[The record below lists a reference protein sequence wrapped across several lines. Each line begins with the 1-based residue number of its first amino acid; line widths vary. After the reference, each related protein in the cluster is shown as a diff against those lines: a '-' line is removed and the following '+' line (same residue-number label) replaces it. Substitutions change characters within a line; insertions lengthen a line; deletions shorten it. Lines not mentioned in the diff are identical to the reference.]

1 MSRTARS
8 KLEDAEC
15 LTRRRNEMRVAQ
27 MLISRK
33 NGEDD
38 CIVDELNMDS
48 NQEKKWSCLAFT
60 KKEK

>member
-1 MSRTARS
+1 MT
-8 KLEDAEC
+8 
-15 LTRRRNEMRVAQ
+15 VAQ

-38 CIVDELNMDS
+38 CAVDELNMDS
-48 NQEKKWSCLAFT
+48 NQEKKRSCLSFT